1 MGNKKIILSG
11 ESRKII
17 DELMVLL
24 DFSRPKMVE
33 FSLSKGLSIANGP
46 TEIQSFDLS
55 TKWEFGESIIDG
67 SEYLLYKHLIINEQ
81 QRSLSEEE
89 VSKYMGNYI
98 ELGCRKL
105 KELMTNKS
113 SIEDLRLAL
122 LK

>member
-24 DFSRPKMVE
+24 DFTRPQIVE
-33 FSLSKGLSIANGP
+33 FSLSKGIAISKGP
-46 TEIQSFDLS
+46 REIQTFDLS

-67 SEYLLYKHLIINEQ
+67 SEYLLFKHLIINEQ
-81 QRSLSEEE
+81 QRILSEEE
-89 VSKYMGNYI
+89 ISKYMGNYI

-105 KELMTNKS
+105 HELMSNKS